1 MFGCGQ
7 GGFKPSIPVFNG
19 KQESFS
25 RWKQESVIYSRRYG
39 FDAVFISADESQGI
53 NIGDPDCPMEGL
65 QDDFGVDI
73 VISHL
78 NVWQFV
84 SSTLKSEK
92 DRDIIFRVNSPGAAW
107 RSLVDTYTLKTQ
119 GASLALLHKL
129 KRV

>member
-39 FDAVFISADESQGI
+39 FDAVFIRADESQGI
-53 NIGDPDCPMEGL
+53 NIEDPDSPMERL

-107 RSLVDTYTLKTQ
+107 RSLGDTYTLKTQ